1 MGNAI
6 GIIIINYNQYGMTSK
21 FLESLS
27 AVKNS
32 SEAYVYIVDA
42 STYKEKFNLKGFS
55 FKHLVVEDKENKG
68 YAYGVNEGV
77 KYFLKHGIDKFC
89 VVNNDVVLDKN
100 FLVEMKKTFAEEHIF
115 GGKIYYAGGYEYYK
129 NRYKKSDL
137 GKVLWYAGGINDW
150 ANSMIFHRGVD
161 EVDHGQ
167 YDQYGATDSITGCL
181 LCFDKK
187 VWETVGAWDESYFLY
202 FEDADFCERAKRAG
216 FKLTYNPRLV
226 IWHKVSQSTGGSG
239 SGLHWKHQTK
249 NRIKFGLKYA
259 PWKTKLYLLKEKFF
273 GR

>member
-1 MGNAI
+1 M
-6 GIIIINYNQYGMTSK
+6 
-21 FLESLS
+21 
-27 AVKNS
+27 
-32 SEAYVYIVDA
+32 
-42 STYKEKFNLKGFS
+42 
-55 FKHLVVEDKENKG
+55 
-68 YAYGVNEGV
+68 
-77 KYFLKHGIDKFC
+77 
-89 VVNNDVVLDKN
+89 
-100 FLVEMKKTFAEEHIF
+100 
-115 GGKIYYAGGYEYYK
+115 
-129 NRYKKSDL
+129 